1 MDPSALVWLLVV
13 VIVIQGVW
21 MAGLTY
27 LLWRNRWRKGKQP
40 ADADA
45 PKPA

>member
-1 MDPSALVWLLVV
+1 MDPSALVWLLVA

-27 LLWRNRWRKGKQP
+27 LLWRDHWRKAKTEQQP
-40 ADADA
+40 DA
-45 PKPA
+45 PKAA

>member
-13 VIVIQGVW
+13 VIVIQGAW

-27 LLWRNRWRKGKQP
+27 LLWRDHWRKTKRAP
-40 ADADA
+40 EADA
-45 PKPA
+45 PKAP